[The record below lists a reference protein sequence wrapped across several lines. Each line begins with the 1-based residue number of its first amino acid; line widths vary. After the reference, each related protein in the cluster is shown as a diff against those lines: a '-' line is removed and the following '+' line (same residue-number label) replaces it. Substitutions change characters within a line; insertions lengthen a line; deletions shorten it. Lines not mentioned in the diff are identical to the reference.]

1 MPMLIDRLSSRL
13 LSTNSAEWHRP
24 QVARRLVVILA
35 PLLVL
40 GGFGIGLVAQHSAMF
55 STIPPLLFGFI
66 ALILGLITL
75 AFLDSIMEEH
85 LKHRHRE

>member
-1 MPMLIDRLSSRL
+1 MPTLIDRLSSRL
-13 LSTNSAEWHRP
+13 LSTNYAEWHRP
-24 QVARRLVVILA
+24 RVARRLVVILA

-75 AFLDSIMEEH
+75 AFSDS
-85 LKHRHRE
+85 

>member
-1 MPMLIDRLSSRL
+1 MPTLIDRLSSRL
-13 LSTNSAEWHRP
+13 LSTDYAEWHHPR
-24 QVARRLVVILA
+24 VARKVVIILA

-40 GGFGIGLVAQHSAMF
+40 GGFGIGLVAQHSAVF

-75 AFLDSIMEEH
+75 ALLDSIVVEF
-85 LKHRHRE
+85 LRHRHRE

>member
-1 MPMLIDRLSSRL
+1 MPTLIDRLSSRL
-13 LSTNSAEWHRP
+13 LSTNYAEWHRP
-24 QVARRLVVILA
+24 RVARRLVVILA

-75 AFLDSIMEEH
+75 AFFDSIMEEH